1 MILSFY
7 DSLLKRHSRS
17 IVEEGIMHWIENKKA
32 NNYSFICNSYA
43 KM

>member
-1 MILSFY
+1 MTTPCKVY
-7 DSLLKRHSRS
+7 MKWHSRS

-32 NNYSFICNSYA
+32 NNYSFICDSYA

>member
-1 MILSFY
+1 MTTPCKVY
-7 DSLLKRHSRS
+7 MKRHSRS

-32 NNYSFICNSYA
+32 NNYSFFCDSYA